1 MIMLITGLPGVGKG
15 TQAELISKKYQ
26 IKHLSTGDLFRSL
39 MMEKN
44 DLAKELKSY
53 LNEGKL
59 VPDRLTIK
67 ILKQEIAK
75 EEYKN
80 GFLLDGFPRTVEQAK
95 FLDNL
100 LLQEN
105 LQIDYIINLY
115 LDEEEIKKRLSGRW
129 FCLECKKTYQEISN
143 PPKTSGECDNCG
155 EVLIQRDDD
164 KPEKVKVRLEVAKE
178 QTLPVIDY
186 YGKKVKTIDVNNKN
200 IEEVFSEIKEVIK

>member
-67 ILKQEIAK
+67 ILKQEIVK

-200 IEEVFSEIKEVIK
+200 IEEVFSEIKEVVK